1 MSNDDRPR
9 ITRDLV
15 YRNVSRSTSKLM
27 DQLVEDDKSKRI
39 TEAIEKLRKDIK
51 AGDLERDKLK
61 ASFSV
66 ERQDLSLQL
75 ETLIKQNTE
84 AKERAIYHMNQYN
97 DAVSKLQLIKDEHA
111 SIADKLRDTIQELRD
126 ENGQLNNHLTQIR
139 RQYEETRDRLIQ
151 VENQMQYEK
160 EKMETELHCLQQINE
175 HHEQS
180 NKEYKERLEEL
191 FAQDQPMDDNEF
203 DTKFMAELDAQC
215 KQQAEVIKQLEKKN
229 LDISNVLDQYKRRYP
244 DLAKI
249 DEENHRIQRELKEA
263 ERIRKQNIELKV
275 ENDQLKEQTAAW
287 TKYIESENIDKYSS
301 PQEIV
306 YKLSTGRAAMREA
319 EIRADKLERELEEKN
334 AREKEQT
341 KKLEELEAKLS
352 ESEQA
357 RKRDVLEKESL
368 SKDKKMLEIHRD
380 LLEHQLTVISKV
392 EEANA
397 STSDSN
403 DFPLTQ
409 RLAEL
414 ETLLK
419 DQQQELSSTRAQLVE
434 ANASIFTGRILEL
447 KSNPAST
454 EQHVRQEQLES
465 LRLENR
471 QLLKELFDKDNHQQP
486 SNQENEQVSEQRV
499 TIPKSTIENLQTE
512 TKTLS
517 AKIASKEKRIL
528 RLQQVFATKFEEI
541 DHVIQ
546 SLLGYSMDFRSD
558 GTVRVCSTSVH
569 ESELVFLFK
578 SGADDQVN
586 FRIVGSMKDEY
597 MQRLQGTYD
606 TFVHEQHNIPAF
618 LSSVTLELMNS
629 VGEEDQG
636 YGYESQQ
643 ESNEDEY
650 YYEEEDNGA
659 PHGNT
664 QEEAIMIDD

>member
-9 ITRDLV
+9 ITRELV
-15 YRNVSRSTSKLM
+15 YRNVSRSPNKAM
-27 DQLVEDDKSKRI
+27 DHLVEDDKSKRI
-39 TEAIEKLRKDIK
+39 TEAIEKLRKEIK

-61 ASFSV
+61 ASFKL

-75 ETLIKQNTE
+75 EALIKQNTE
-84 AKERAIYHMNQYN
+84 AKERAVYHMNQYN
-97 DAVSKLQLIKDEHA
+97 DAASKLQLIKDEHA
-111 SIADKLRDTIQELRD
+111 SIANKLRRTIQDLRD
-126 ENGQLNNHLTQIR
+126 ENGQLNDQIINTQ
-139 RQYEETRDRLIQ
+139 RQYEATRDRLTQ
-151 VENQMQYEK
+151 VENQMQYE
-160 EKMETELHCLQQINE
+160 MQRLQTELDCLKQINE

-180 NKEYKERLEEL
+180 NKEYKQHLEEL
-191 FAQDQPMDDNEF
+191 FAEDQPMDDKEF
-203 DTKFMAELDAQC
+203 DAQFMAELDNQC
-215 KQQAEVIKQLEKKN
+215 KQQAKVIEQLEKKN
-229 LDISNVLDQYKRRYP
+229 IDMSNALDQYRQRYP
-244 DLAKI
+244 DLAKL
-249 DEENHRIQRELKEA
+249 DEEQHRIDRELKEA
-263 ERIRKQNIELKV
+263 ERIRQQNVELKV
-275 ENDQLKEQTAAW
+275 ENDQLKAQAAAW
-287 TKYIESENIDKYSS
+287 TKYLESESIDKYSS

-306 YKLSTGRAAMREA
+306 FKLSTGRAAMREA
-319 EIRADKLERELEEKN
+319 EIRAEKLERELEERN
-334 AREKEQT
+334 AREEEQT
-341 KKLEELEAKLS
+341 KMLEDLKSKLA

-357 RKRDVLEKESL
+357 RKRDMLEKESL

-419 DQQQELSSTRAQLVE
+419 EHQQELSSTRAQLAE
-434 ANASIFTGRILEL
+434 AKASIFTGRILEL
-447 KSNPAST
+447 KSNPASM

-471 QLLKELFDKDNHQQP
+471 QLLKELFEKDNGQQQP
-486 SNQENEQVSEQRV
+486 LNGDHEDTAEQRITV
-499 TIPKSTIENLQTE
+499 PRSTIENLQTE
-512 TKTLS
+512 AEALS
-517 AKIASKEKRIL
+517 AKIASREKRIL

-578 SGADDQVN
+578 SGANDEVN

-629 VGEEDQG
+629 VGEDQG
-636 YGYESQQ
+636 YGYESQE
-643 ESNEDEY
+643 ESNEDDY
-650 YYEEEDNGA
+650 YYDENNMEA
-659 PHGNT
+659 PGNT
-664 QEEAIMIDD
+664 EDDAIMIDD